1 MAIYTSYYGNHNH
14 FPKDSY
20 LISVS
25 LTSPKGMCNK
35 DLFALAPNIDTL
47 DKYKKG
53 IIDEYEYETD
63 YRCKLDNINPEVKQK
78 LINFLHSQ
86 EATHPGGVFLLCY
99 ERPEQFCHRH
109 ILAKWLNIGITE
121 YPVFKIRGK

>member
-20 LISVS
+20 LVSVS
-25 LTSPKGMCNK
+25 LTSPKGMCDK
-35 DLFALAPNIDTL
+35 DLFSLSPDINTL
-47 DKYKKG
+47 EAYKKN
-53 IIDEYEYETD
+53 IIDEDQYTSTY
-63 YRCKLDNINPEVKQK
+63 YNKLSAIKPEVKQK
-78 LINFLHSQ
+78 LIDFLHTQ

-109 ILAKWLNIGITE
+109 LLAKWLDIGIKE
-121 YPVFKIRGK
+121 YPIFKQGK